1 MRQTNQL
8 PQSLW
13 FMLLWQDD
21 ADLRAESNGR
31 RRVMLGQWLVW
42 HKARRPEM
50 KSIKGITEE
59 ELKNLCSELIITI
72 S

>member
-1 MRQTNQL
+1 
-8 PQSLW
+8 
-13 FMLLWQDD
+13 
-21 ADLRAESNGR
+21 
-31 RRVMLGQWLVW
+31 MLGQWLVW